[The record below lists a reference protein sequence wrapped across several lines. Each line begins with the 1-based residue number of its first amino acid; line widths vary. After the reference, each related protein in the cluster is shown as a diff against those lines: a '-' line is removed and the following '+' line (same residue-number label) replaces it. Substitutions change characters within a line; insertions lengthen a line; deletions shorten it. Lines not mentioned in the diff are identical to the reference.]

1 MKTSIVYSKK
11 VTSEEA
17 REGYLLV
24 LRNQLSFFPG
34 AGRPFRLVRDGRSTR
49 VKAESY
55 HCTCR
60 GPEEPHRHFFI
71 RSKGLKTGDQV
82 IVQKDGSK
90 DTQYMLLAHRKH
102 SSSPTVKSTPLDE

>member
-1 MKTSIVYSKK
+1 MVYSKK

-17 REGYLLV
+17 REGYVLV
-24 LRNQLSFFPG
+24 LKNQLSFFPG
-34 AGRPFRLVRDGRSTR
+34 AGRTFRLVRDGRSTR
-49 VKAESY
+49 VKVESY

-82 IVQKDGSK
+82 IVRKDGSK
-90 DTQYMLLAHRKH
+90 DARYMLLVHRKH
-102 SSSPTVKSTPLDE
+102 SI